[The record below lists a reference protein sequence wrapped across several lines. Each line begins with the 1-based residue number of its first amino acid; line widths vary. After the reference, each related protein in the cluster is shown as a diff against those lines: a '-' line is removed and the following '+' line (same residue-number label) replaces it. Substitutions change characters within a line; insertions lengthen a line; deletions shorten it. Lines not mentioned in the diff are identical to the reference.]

1 MRMLSASLLAV
12 CTLIFP
18 CTLTL
23 ADDAK
28 GPKVALKVDK
38 GATLS
43 YTVKRNASS
52 ESQFGDNEFSTND
65 ETEIAYKIEVADKK
79 DNGDLSLKVTYATLK
94 TKQSMRD
101 QTFEFDS
108 AKEAKSDD
116 EIATTLRNTIAKPIT
131 ATFSGGKVTKIEGF
145 PEVQRPEQG
154 DRGAFRRMQILGNT
168 AGQRAL
174 QRDLD
179 IILCTAIQGQSLE
192 KGKEYKPA
200 PVAAPEGGGE
210 GRRRGRGFFGGG
222 RETRSIL
229 KFEGEDQ
236 ADGKKVLRFSLAAEP
251 PAEQGDGPRAEVKTD
266 GSALVSSDD
275 GILSKL
281 EMKSESKTSF
291 ERDGQ
296 TSRSHRKATTTITR
310 SASAKPADSG
320 VKL

>member
-12 CTLIFP
+12 CALLFP
-18 CTLTL
+18 CAMVL

-28 GPKVALKVDK
+28 GPKVALKVGK
-38 GATLS
+38 GDTLTYS
-43 YTVKRNASS
+43 VKRNSSS
-52 ESQFGDNEFSTND
+52 EGSFGGNDFSTNE
-65 ETEIAYKIEVADKK
+65 ETEIQYSIEVADKK
-79 DNGDLSLKVTYATLK
+79 DNGDLALTVKYATVK
-94 TKQSMRD
+94 TKQTGRE

-108 AKEAKSDD
+108 SKEAKGED
-116 EIATTLRNTIAKPIT
+116 ETAASLRGMIAKPVT

-145 PEVQRPEQG
+145 PEVQRPEGG
-154 DRGAFRRMQILGNT
+154 DRGGFRRLQVLGST

-200 PVAAPEGGGE
+200 PVAAAEGGGE
-210 GRRRGRGFFGGG
+210 GRRRGGRFGGG

-236 ADGKKVLRFSLAAEP
+236 ADGKKNLRFSLSAEP
-251 PAEQGDGPRAEVKTD
+251 PADEGDGPRVEVKTE

-281 EMKSESKTSF
+281 EMKSESKSSF

-296 TSRSHRKATTTITR
+296 TSRTQRKSTTTITR
-310 SASAKPADSG
+310 SAPAKSSSG